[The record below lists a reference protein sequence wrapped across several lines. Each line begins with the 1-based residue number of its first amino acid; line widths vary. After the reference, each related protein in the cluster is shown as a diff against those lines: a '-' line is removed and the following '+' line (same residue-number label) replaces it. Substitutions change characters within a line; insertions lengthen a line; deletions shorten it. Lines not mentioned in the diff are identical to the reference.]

1 MSPSFNLTE
10 RRTWTPVYIKR
21 SKKNNKMTKHK
32 NHPCDV
38 TKNEGLSISFLEVF
52 FPTSPIISLI
62 FMTSHGSFLT
72 QFGLCPLRLPI
83 QLIQVCIKILLPR
96 HVATAEK
103 KRKKWESNIKNLP
116 TSSAPMIN
124 LKPPVLPTPKPYLT
138 PSWRVS
144 RRCPLRTLLDKSSKQ
159 WINPPINGK
168 L

>member
-1 MSPSFNLTE
+1 MIYFWYLNWSRGTKCL
-10 RRTWTPVYIKR
+10 
-21 SKKNNKMTKHK
+21 KKLAMWRHK
-32 NHPCDV
+32 N
-38 TKNEGLSISFLEVF
+38 KELSISFSWVF
-52 FPTSPIISLI
+52 FTTSPIISLI
-62 FMTSHGSFLT
+62 FMTSHGSLLT

-103 KRKKWESNIKNLP
+103 KRKKWEANIKILP
-116 TSSAPMIN
+116 ISSAPMIN

-159 WINPPINGK
+159 WKIITDFK
-168 L
+168 TEWIYI